1 MGIFVSHTKLL
12 QLSGHLADS
21 SQDLKI
27 ASEVVRKC
35 RLMTEDLQLDNE
47 RLKNENR
54 DLLKQI
60 QELKK
65 TNQ

>member
-1 MGIFVSHTKLL
+1 
-12 QLSGHLADS
+12 
-21 SQDLKI
+21 
-27 ASEVVRKC
+27 
-35 RLMTEDLQLDNE
+35 MTEDLQLDNE
-47 RLKNENR
+47 RLKKENR